1 MKLKKV
7 LNKIGIVFGWILI
20 LPAILIVD
28 VLVFIAL
35 PFEALISLLTDQE
48 L

>member
-1 MKLKKV
+1 MNFKKV
-7 LNKIGIVFGWILI
+7 LSKIGIVFGWILM

-35 PFEALISLLTDQE
+35 PFEALVSLLTDQE